1 MALNGVTFDGCRE
14 SDGTMLEAKGP
25 GYAWAM
31 RGPDQWMDNYDGL
44 PDIMKQAAAQSEAAA
59 GRAIEWH
66 FAEQPV
72 ADYFRDAFAKNKWN
86 NITVIYTPYG
96 GGK

>member
-1 MALNGVTFDGCRE
+1 VALNGVVFDGCRE

-31 RGPDQWMDNYDGL
+31 RGPDQWMRNYDGL
-44 PDIMKQAAAQSEAAA
+44 PDIMKQAQAQSEAAA

-72 ADYFRDAFAKNKWN
+72 ADYFRKAFADEGWS
-86 NITVIYTPYG
+86 NITVLYTPYAG
-96 GGK
+96 GN